1 MKILNYRAYEGKN
14 IYSHRKVVRM
24 DVDLQ
29 GYCETPSKCIDG
41 FNDKLIELLPEIW
54 EHRCGIDEDH
64 GFVKRLREGTYLAHV
79 CEHTIIALHS
89 RVGLE
94 IAYGK
99 AREIKGDLYY
109 VVFEYIYKKTA
120 LAIARLAIDLINSLI
135 SKKYIDLQSRIRD
148 IKNIL
153 EYENLGPSALA
164 LCEAAKKQGIPIIR
178 FDDDSMFQF
187 GYGRYSKMIQATI
200 DSNTSSISV
209 DIASDKVLTKKL
221 LEMQFLPVAK
231 GDKINSQLELLIEAE
246 AIGYPVVLKPRYG
259 YQGKGVYLNIKNEKQ
274 LIEAYNKIKSKYK
287 DIMVEQ
293 YIEGYDYRVCVVD
306 GDVIAVS
313 RRNPPIVKGDGV
325 STIKELI

>member
-109 VVFEYIYKKTA
+109 VVFEYIYKENG
-120 LAIARLAIDLINSLI
+120 ISYSQARH
-135 SKKYIDLQSRIRD
+135 
-148 IKNIL
+148 
-153 EYENLGPSALA
+153 
-164 LCEAAKKQGIPIIR
+164 R
-178 FDDDSMFQF
+178 FDKFF
-187 GYGRYSKMIQATI
+187 
-200 DSNTSSISV
+200 
-209 DIASDKVLTKKL
+209 DI
-221 LEMQFLPVAK
+221 EE
-231 GDKINSQLELLIEAE
+231 I
-246 AIGYPVVLKPRYG
+246 
-259 YQGKGVYLNIKNEKQ
+259 
-274 LIEAYNKIKSKYK
+274 
-287 DIMVEQ
+287 
-293 YIEGYDYRVCVVD
+293 YRF
-306 GDVIAVS
+306 
-313 RRNPPIVKGDGV
+313 
-325 STIKELI
+325 TIKDKRY

>member
-1 MKILNYRAYEGKN
+1 
-14 IYSHRKVVRM
+14 M

-135 SKKYIDLQSRIRD
+135 SKKY
-148 IKNIL
+148 
-153 EYENLGPSALA
+153 
-164 LCEAAKKQGIPIIR
+164 
-178 FDDDSMFQF
+178 
-187 GYGRYSKMIQATI
+187 
-200 DSNTSSISV
+200 
-209 DIASDKVLTKKL
+209 
-221 LEMQFLPVAK
+221 
-231 GDKINSQLELLIEAE
+231 
-246 AIGYPVVLKPRYG
+246 
-259 YQGKGVYLNIKNEKQ
+259 
-274 LIEAYNKIKSKYK
+274 
-287 DIMVEQ
+287 
-293 YIEGYDYRVCVVD
+293 
-306 GDVIAVS
+306 
-313 RRNPPIVKGDGV
+313 
-325 STIKELI
+325 